1 MNLKS
6 LGILN
11 HVTLNQC
18 HRLQTLSTAELQNDT
33 KHGPIKLYI
42 DKNVL
47 KYNYDHFLFKT

>member
-1 MNLKS
+1 MNLKN

-18 HRLQTLSTAELQNDT
+18 HRLQTLSIAELQNDI

-42 DKNVL
+42 DKNVI
-47 KYNYDHFLFKT
+47 KYNYYYFLFKK